1 MAFSKTPTDWI
12 PNWSENGTAISVPIA
27 SFTELTDAEAD
38 GANGDIRKIAFAWME
53 ALWLE
58 WNSLETANR
67 PTKWN
72 LTKSASVN
80 TSTGITTTQYVQ
92 RFSIKTT
99 AQDVDDEPA

>member
-12 PNWSENGTAISVPIA
+12 PSWSENGTDISVPIA

-80 TSTGITTTQYVQ
+80 TSTGITTIQYIQTFYVE
-92 RFSIKTT
+92 TT
-99 AQDVDDEPA
+99 AQDVADEPT